1 MYMVKYFS
9 FIFLFIILG
18 LSFTSASLGISPAKK
33 QLDFTPGAV
42 HTFNFNVNTDNPDGD
57 IEVYFDGDLAEYAV
71 SDKYSFKGT
80 NSFVVTLTLPNNIDT
95 PGDHSL
101 YVRAIEG
108 ISGEDFLGS
117 RIDIGA
123 LVRVFVPY
131 PGHYAFLTL
140 DFPDANIN
148 EKAHVSLVVDNLG
161 TQSLSLQ
168 NSKIDIYNSG
178 KLFKT
183 LSLEDVEVPFAE
195 THTYNL
201 VVDTTDF
208 LPGEYSASA
217 IAETPEF
224 WSSNDTFRIGSLF
237 FNVTYFTTNFSK
249 YAIQPFFINVQSLW
263 NNDVN
268 AVYADVNI
276 TNSSGDSIVSMRT
289 PSVDF
294 TKWEQKVLQGF
305 IDATNLRGEYS
316 SFIVVKYLDK
326 TTTVSG
332 KFYVSSNS
340 DKYLKYSL
348 IALAV
353 AMVLFAIYYFII
365 RKHKK

>member
-1 MYMVKYFS
+1 MAKY
-9 FIFLFIILG
+9 FLFILLFIVLG
-18 LSFTSASLGISPAKK
+18 FSFTSASLGISPAKK

-42 HTFNFNVNTDNPDGD
+42 HTFTFNVNTDNPEGN

-71 SDKYSFKGT
+71 SDKYSFKGA
-80 NSFVVTLTLPNNIDT
+80 NSFIVTLTLPNNIDT

-108 ISGEDFLGS
+108 ISGDDFLGS

-131 PGHYAFLTL
+131 PGHYAFLSL
-140 DFPDANIN
+140 DFPDSNIN
-148 EKAHVSLVVDNLG
+148 EKLPISLSVDNRG
-161 TQSLSLQ
+161 TQSLILK
-168 NSKIDIYNSG
+168 NSRIDIYNS
-178 KLFKT
+178 KNLFKT
-183 LSLEDVEVPFAE
+183 LSLPEVEVPFAE

-217 IAETPEF
+217 IVETPEF
-224 WSSNDTFRIGSLF
+224 WYSNDTFRIGSLF

-249 YAIQPFFINVQSLW
+249 HAIQPFFINVQSLW

-305 IDATNLRGEYS
+305 IDATNLNGEYT

-326 TTTVSG
+326 TTMVSG
-332 KFYVSSNS
+332 KFYVSSTS

-348 IALAV
+348 IALAI
-353 AMVLFAIYYFII
+353 AALLFALYYFVI
-365 RKHKK
+365 RKIKK